1 LSFTAKIDYQNSLFS
16 ARRQIYLPVYGFIL
30 AVDSLETTG
39 LKETMSKIV
48 IITDTDSSL
57 PQQMA
62 TEFGIC
68 QVPIGIHFDGESYTT
83 GLDMDDRLLF
93 EKVDKLKRLPSTS
106 APSPAD
112 FIHAFET
119 AFEQGAD
126 AIICVCVS
134 SLVSSTY
141 SSAMT
146 ACEHFPGREIRV
158 VDSLNLSMAQG
169 FMVLAAA
176 EAVSK
181 NVSTAEIVAHVEEI
195 GKKMHTFALL
205 STLKYLALS
214 GRVGKF
220 VAGLA
225 DTFNIKPILMV
236 KNGKLDLL
244 EKIRTRKKAV
254 DRLLTLLGEAVQ
266 DKKIERLAVIH
277 VNDLQGAAELEVL
290 LRAAFACPEKII
302 VAEFTPGLSVHA
314 GSGVVGVVVQT
325 D

>member
-1 LSFTAKIDYQNSLFS
+1 MAKI
-16 ARRQIYLPVYGFIL
+16 A
-30 AVDSLETTG
+30 
-39 LKETMSKIV
+39 
-48 IITDTDSSL
+48 IISDTDSSL
-57 PQQMA
+57 PQPMA
-62 TEFGIC
+62 AEYGIR
-68 QVPIGIHFDGESYTT
+68 QVPISIHFEGESFIT
-83 GLDMDDRLLF
+83 GLDIDDRQLF
-93 EKVDKLKRLPSTS
+93 EKVDQLNRLPSTS

-112 FIHAFET
+112 FIGAFEA
-119 AFEQGAD
+119 AFAEGAE
-126 AIICVCVS
+126 AIVCVCVS

-141 SSAMT
+141 SSAVA

-158 VDSLNLSMAQG
+158 IDSLNLSMAEG
-169 FMVLAAA
+169 FMALAAA
-176 EAVSK
+176 EMAA
-181 NVSTAEIVAHVEEI
+181 NHASTAEIATHVGAL
-195 GKKMHTFALL
+195 GKQMHTFALL

-236 KNGKLDLL
+236 KDGRLDLL

-254 DRLLTLLGEAVQ
+254 ERLMTLLAAAVG

-277 VNDLQGAAELEVL
+277 VNDLQGAAEMETL
-290 LRAAFACPEKII
+290 LRARFACPEKIV

-314 GSGVVGVVVQT
+314 GSGVVGVVIQT